1 MLKHYFTIT
10 LRNLR
15 KHRSFSIINIAG
27 LALGI
32 TCFTLIAL
40 YVQYELSFDRFHHDA
55 DRIYRVIQQRTYDD
69 EAFSRTGGAHA
80 VALAQDFPA
89 LEEVVRVSQIP
100 VEVQRLNSTDAIL
113 QEEERFYFADS
124 NFFRVF
130 DFELLAGDPQQV
142 LTSPEAVIL
151 TASTARRYF
160 GDENPLGQTIR
171 VGDELELEVRGVMAD
186 PPGNSH
192 LQIDFLASVAALK
205 RMYRYQGEFTSY
217 WWPWLWTY
225 VKLTPNASAPD
236 INAQMVA
243 FNERHRQQLGGE
255 ENVPQLQPLTDI
267 HLYSN
272 TSEDPMPGGSITYV
286 AILSAISLLILFIA
300 CINFTNLSLARSVQ
314 RAKEVGI
321 RKTVGAARGVLVRQ
335 FLGESLL
342 LSGIALAIGLLLSE
356 LLLPFFSELAQ
367 RPLAIDFGEQL
378 PFWGA
383 LLAVVVITGLLA
395 GSYPAWVLSGVN
407 AARVLKGQLWR
418 PREHSNLLQR
428 SLLVFQFVASI
439 ALIAGTLIAYQ
450 QLNYLQAAGLG
461 FAQEQI
467 LTVALPNEIGDEK
480 IASLERAFGS
490 VAEVQQTSRTFERP
504 GFGNGIDQAYEV
516 KEMAKEKD
524 RGSRIF
530 RQHVGYDYFDLLD
543 IPLVSG
549 RIFSAASGTDDTAA
563 VVLNE
568 RAVRQFGFTPETALG
583 KSVRTYVYENGQ
595 TYGDLTGTVVGVV
608 ADYHGTSLRD
618 PIEPTVFMSSEG
630 PLRQYTNH
638 LLIKTTGG
646 NLASVRLALEQQWNT
661 VFPNR
666 YFEASFL
673 DADLALRYA
682 EEQRL
687 GKIMLTFSALAILIA
702 CLGLYG
708 LASYL
713 AERRTKE
720 IGIRKT
726 LGASVQ
732 QLLVLFNR
740 DFIRLILIAFV
751 VAIPIT
757 YYAMNRWLEDFAYHI
772 DIGAAV
778 FAVAGLLCLVI
789 ALATV
794 SYQSLRAAWVNPVN
808 ALRSE

>member
-1 MLKHYFTIT
+1 MLRHYTTIA

-27 LALGI
+27 LTLGI

-40 YVQYELSFDRFHHDA
+40 YVQYELSFDQFHPDA
-55 DRIYRVIQQRTYDD
+55 DRIYRVIQQRTHDSED
-69 EAFSRTGGAHA
+69 FSRTGGAHA
-80 VALAQDFPA
+80 VALQQEFPEF
-89 LEEVVRVSQIP
+89 EEVVRVSQTP
-100 VEVQRLNSTDAIL
+100 VEVQRLNNADAIR
-113 QEEERFYFADS
+113 QEEEGFYFADS

-130 DFELLAGDPQQV
+130 DFELLAGDAAPVLASPDAVV
-142 LTSPEAVIL
+142 LTQ
-151 TASTARRYF
+151 STAQRYF
-160 GDENPLGQTIR
+160 GDEDPLGQTIR
-171 VGDELELEVRGVMAD
+171 VGDELALEVRGIMAD
-186 PPGNSH
+186 TPGNSH
-192 LQIDFLASVAALK
+192 LQLDFLASVAALK
-205 RMYRYQGEFTSY
+205 RMYHYQGEFTSY

-225 VKLTPNASAPD
+225 VKLSPNTSAEVV
-236 INAQMVA
+236 NQRMLA
-243 FNERHRQQLGGE
+243 FNERYRQQSGGE

-267 HLYSN
+267 HLYAN
-272 TSEDPMPGGSITYV
+272 TTGDPTPGSSRTYV
-286 AILSAISLLILFIA
+286 AILAAIALLILFIA

-314 RAKEVGI
+314 RTKEVGI
-321 RKTVGAARGVLVRQ
+321 RKAAGAARGVLVRQ

-342 LSGIALAIGLLLSE
+342 LSIIALVIGLLFSE
-356 LLLPFFSELAQ
+356 LMLPFFSELAQ
-367 RPLAIDFGEQL
+367 RPLAIDFGPQL
-378 PFWGA
+378 SFWGA
-383 LLAVVVITGLLA
+383 LLAVVLVTGLLA

-407 AARVLKGQLWR
+407 AARVLKGQPGR
-418 PREHSNLLQR
+418 PRGQSNLLQR
-428 SLLVFQFVASI
+428 SLIVFQFVASI

-450 QLNYLQAAGLG
+450 QLNYLQEASLG
-461 FAQEQI
+461 FDQEQI
-467 LTVALPNEIGDEK
+467 LTVEVPGGAEGEK
-480 IASLERAFGS
+480 IASLEQAFQRTAG
-490 VAEVQQTSRTFERP
+490 VQQTSSVLERP
-504 GFGNGIDQAYEV
+504 GFGNGIGRVYEV
-516 KEMAKEKD
+516 EGMTQEPD
-524 RGSRIF
+524 EGSRVF

-543 IPLVSG
+543 VPLVSG
-549 RIFSAASGTDDTAA
+549 RTFSEASGTDDTAA

-583 KSVRTYVYENGQ
+583 KRVRTYVYENGQ

-608 ADYHGTSLRD
+608 ADYHGTSLRE

-630 PLRQYTNH
+630 ALSQYTNH
-638 LLIKTTGG
+638 LLIKTSGG
-646 NLASVRLALEQQWNT
+646 DATLVRSVLERQWDT
-661 VFPNR
+661 VFPNH

-673 DADLALRYA
+673 DADLALRYE

-687 GKIMLTFSALAILIA
+687 GKIMLTFSILAILIA

-732 QLLVLFNR
+732 QLLLLFNK
-740 DFIRLILIAFV
+740 DFVRLILIAFV

-757 YYAMNRWLEDFAYHI
+757 YYAMNRWLQDFAYHI

-794 SYQSLRAAWVNPVN
+794 SYRSVQAALVNPVD
-808 ALRSE
+808 ALRDE